1 MFAKFYSSEW
11 ISPERFDTDFY
22 DPDAIVAL
30 QKIYDFPN
38 YETFGSSGDVWGFG
52 AYELCNA
59 IVESELNDS
68 PGFIKIKDINSP
80 FINEEKVIR
89 VTQSSHSLL
98 KAAHVQCGDI
108 IVSIAGTIGSSA
120 IIPSSKV
127 KYSAN
132 QALVKYRAN
141 DLLFDHYYVLSFTL
155 SSHFKKIAK
164 REAGGAVQKNL
175 YLFNFE
181 RMPIPKP
188 SELAQKYIGDKVR
201 QAERLR
207 AWARELVSQV
217 DAELDKL
224 ALPIHKKPSL
234 YSYSNKGLL
243 DDRLDPRPYRSNVVE
258 LVSQIL
264 AIPHDTMST
273 LVVFSS
279 GCPVK
284 SSDFCE
290 NQFDVPLVRIRN
302 IGVKGFIG
310 LDTGVKERV
319 YTDTFNYQAKQNMV
333 VLGMDGHFRAQY
345 FVQEDLPMLV
355 NQRVAMLLPKGI
367 RSELLT
373 HWLNRS
379 EGQLQLNQWAVK
391 TTVEH
396 TSLTDIAKVL
406 IPRLEENREN
416 ELANKLLN
424 ARYSQILVSKLTQL
438 AKLLVEDLIEGQL
451 KEEQLVAAYQVR
463 EGGDYQL
470 DHALLARMTT
480 KGIDGDGTA
489 LFDDLE
495 QLEDLLQQAELA
507 MQEV

>member
-1 MFAKFYSSEW
+1 MYYTRILSSIDDRLDAEFYNPTA
-11 ISPERFDTDFY
+11 IDT
-22 DPDAIVAL
+22 IKKMRL
-30 QKIYDFPN
+30 Q
-38 YETFGSSGDVWGFG
+38 GDVVTLGSLISEGYRVVYHGTDSITGLSDEQLLPFLSPTQIDNNGSISFG
-52 AYELCNA
+52 LTDKLPKYYKERYPRGLAKEG
-59 IVESELNDS
+59 D
-68 PGFIKIKDINSP
+68 
-80 FINEEKVIR
+80 
-89 VTQSSHSLL
+89 LL
-98 KAAHVQCGDI
+98 IEVKGNV
-108 IVSIAGTIGSSA
+108 
-120 IIPSSKV
+120 SKV
-127 KYSAN
+127 AVVPSLYPENLMISGSLYKASIDAN
-132 QALVKYRAN
+132 KADSHYVLAFLKSRSGQALKNRLTSNTIINY
-141 DLLFDHYYVLSFTL
+141 
-155 SSHFKKIAK
+155 IAK
-164 REAGGAVQKNL
+164 EAL
-175 YLFNFE
+175 YS
-181 RMPIPKP
+181 IPVFQVTKV
-188 SELAQKYIGDKVR
+188 AQKYIGDKVR

-264 AIPHDTMST
+264 AISHDTMSK

-310 LDTGVKERV
+310 LDTGVKKRV
-319 YTDTFNYQAKQNMV
+319 YTDAFNYQAKQNMV
-333 VLGMDGHFRAQY
+333 VLGMDGYFRAQY

-424 ARYSQILVSKLTQL
+424 ARYSTIFVSKLTQL

-451 KEEQLVAAYQVR
+451 KEEQLVAAYQAR
-463 EGGDYQL
+463 EGGDYRL

-507 MQEV
+507 MQEA